1 MFDLQKQISR
11 ILRIEP
17 LQVLHIAETW
27 LLVLKWQNEPA
38 AVKKNKSADDC
49 KIGLG
54 ELNLEMGDR
63 PAS

>member
-1 MFDLQKQISR
+1 MKCVFDLQKQISR

-49 KIGLG
+49 KIGL
-54 ELNLEMGDR
+54 EN
-63 PAS
+63 

>member
-49 KIGLG
+49 KIGL
-54 ELNLEMGDR
+54 EN
-63 PAS
+63 

>member
-38 AVKKNKSADDC
+38 AAVKKNKSADDC
-49 KIGLG
+49 KIGL
-54 ELNLEMGDR
+54 EN
-63 PAS
+63 